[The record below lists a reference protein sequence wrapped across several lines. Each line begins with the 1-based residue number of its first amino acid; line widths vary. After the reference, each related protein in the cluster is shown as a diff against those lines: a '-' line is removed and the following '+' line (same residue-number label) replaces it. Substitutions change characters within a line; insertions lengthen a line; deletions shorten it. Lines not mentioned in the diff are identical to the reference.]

1 MTDTTALYC
10 LGIMTNSTTPRRRVL
25 VVGLG
30 ISGIATA
37 IRLHK
42 LGWEPVLIERAPERR
57 KGGYFIALFGTGK
70 ASAER
75 FGVMETLVDRSSPRM
90 ETYEIDRAGRRHKGM
105 NFVDAPGAPRPMLRG
120 DMEHC
125 LFSALP
131 RDVEVRFA
139 TVPTRIEQDERGVDV
154 TMTHTKSGTATTERF
169 DLVVG
174 ADGMRST
181 VRRLVFGP
189 HEDFLHPLNYMIAAC
204 VLRNPVPGYATHEG
218 LVLAEAGRSAWVF
231 PFANHNPTLLLS
243 YRVEDVA
250 AQFRGRPIESLRE
263 AYGPEKAGPVLSHLL
278 DEFETADEYLFDST
292 NHVRMPSWHKGRV
305 VLVGDSAWC
314 LTLYSGMGASTG
326 LAGGELLGNM
336 LEKYPDDMERA
347 LSRWE
352 EKLRPFI
359 EDTQRDSLKA
369 RALFTPANEA
379 QRIIRGATI
388 RLMGNRLTGPIVKK
402 VMRDRDLKAKMVDI
416 VVQ

>member
-1 MTDTTALYC
+1 
-10 LGIMTNSTTPRRRVL
+10 MTNSTTPRRRVL

-42 LGWEPVLIERAPERR
+42 LGWQPVLIERAPERR

-70 ASAER
+70 ASAR
-75 FGVMETLVDRSSPRM
+75 RLGVLDSLVDRNSLRM
-90 ETYEIDRAGRRHKGM
+90 ATYEIDRAHHRTKGM
-105 NFVDAPGAPRPMLRG
+105 SFVDAPGAPLPLLRG
-120 DMEHC
+120 DVENS

-131 RDVEVRFA
+131 KDVEIRFA
-139 TVPTRIEQDERGVDV
+139 TVPTRIEQDTQGADV
-154 TMTHTKSGTATTERF
+154 TLTHTKSGTSTTERF

-231 PFANHNPTLLLS
+231 PFANHNPTLLFS
-243 YRVEDVA
+243 YRVDDVA
-250 AQFRGRPIESLRE
+250 AQFRGRPIDSLRK
-263 AYGPEKAGPVLSHLL
+263 AYGPEKTGSVLSHLL
-278 DEFETADEYLFDST
+278 KEFETADEYLFDST

-314 LTLYSGMGASTG
+314 LTLYSGMGVSTG

-336 LEKYPDDMERA
+336 LETYPDDMERA
-347 LSRWE
+347 LTRWE

-359 EDTQRDSLKA
+359 EDTQRGSLKS
-369 RALFTPANEA
+369 RAFFTPANEA
-379 QRIIRGATI
+379 QRVVRAVSI
-388 RLMGNRLTGPIVKK
+388 RLMSNRLTGPIVRK
-402 VMRDRDLKAKMVDI
+402 VMRDKDLKAKTIDI
-416 VVQ
+416 VAQ